1 MAGTPVPGVGSTPP
15 HREHRGTLEDL
26 MTHLREDVDKVDDP
40 RAQALFETSAEGLGG
55 LAKAYEHF
63 DSRAEEAWRG

>member
-1 MAGTPVPGVGSTPP
+1 MAGTQYPESDPRHHTANI
-15 HREHRGTLEDL
+15 RGMLDDL
-26 MTHLREDVDKVDDP
+26 MTHLREDVDKVGDP
-40 RAQALFETSAEGLGG
+40 RAQALFETSAEVLSG